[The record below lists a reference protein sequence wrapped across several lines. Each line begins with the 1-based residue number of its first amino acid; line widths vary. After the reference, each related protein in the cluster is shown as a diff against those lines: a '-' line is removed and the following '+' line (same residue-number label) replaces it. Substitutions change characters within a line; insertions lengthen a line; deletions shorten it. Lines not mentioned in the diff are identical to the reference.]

1 MSRVRVY
8 LGTSYRRRLIDAD
21 LETVKAGFAGRV
33 LDIGGGRRRGSFQ
46 APSEARW
53 VVADVSRAGGPHVCA
68 DVQALPFRDAAFD
81 AIKITEVLEHVPDTA
96 AALRECRRVLRP
108 GGRLV
113 ATAPFLERLHGDPH
127 DYVRYTDAMWRHLL
141 LHATRRHA
149 QVPRPAGADWSSSRG
164 LRAVPAARPPGADR
178 PTGAC
183 APLGARVVRGRL
195 PHHGQALT
203 DAHLYTPLR
212 RRSRDDLWRGDVRT
226 RASDAPRARRRVDRD
241 DPCSR

>member
-1 MSRVRVY
+1 MSRVRGY

-21 LETVKAGFAGRV
+21 LETMKPRFAGRV

-46 APSEARW
+46 APGGTRW
-53 VVADVSRAGGPHVCA
+53 VVADVSRTGGPHVCA

-127 DYVRYTDAMWRHLL
+127 DYVRYTDAMWRRLL
-141 LHATRRHA
+141 AESGLTADSVTPQGGYFTQLAGMLRFLVQQA
-149 QVPRPAGADWSSSRG
+149 PAGVRHLGYALFPLLD
-164 LRAVPAARPPGADR
+164 LLARADR
-178 PTGAC
+178 
-183 APLGARVVRGRL
+183 LERVRHSTL
-195 PHHGQALT
+195 
-203 DAHLYTPLR
+203 
-212 RRSRDDLWRGDVRT
+212 
-226 RASDAPRARRRVDRD
+226 ASFVGGYLITARR
-241 DPCSR
+241 

>member
-1 MSRVRVY
+1 MSRVRGY

-53 VVADVSRAGGPHVCA
+53 VVADVSRAGRPHVCA

-127 DYVRYTDAMWRHLL
+127 DYVRYTDAMWRRLL
-141 LHATRRHA
+141 AESGLTADSVTPQGGYFTQLAGMLRFLVQQAPIGLRHA
-149 QVPRPAGADWSSSRG
+149 GY
-164 LRAVPAARPPGADR
+164 ARFPLLDLLARIDR
-178 PTGAC
+178 
-183 APLGARVVRGRL
+183 LARVR
-195 PHHGQALT
+195 HSAL
-203 DAHLYTPLR
+203 
-212 RRSRDDLWRGDVRT
+212 
-226 RASDAPRARRRVDRD
+226 ASFVGGYLIMAKR
-241 DPCSR
+241 

>member
-1 MSRVRVY
+1 MARLSVY

-21 LETVKAGFAGRV
+21 LEAVKGGFSGRV

-46 APSEARW
+46 APDGTRW
-53 VVADVSRAGGPHVCA
+53 VVADMSGAGRPHVCA

-127 DYVRYTDAMWRHLL
+127 DYVRYTDAMWRRLL
-141 LHATRRHA
+141 AESGLAVDAVTP
-149 QVPRPAGADWSSSRG
+149 QGGYFTQLAGMLRFLVQRAPIG
-164 LRAVPAARPPGADR
+164 LRHVGYALF
-178 PTGAC
+178 
-183 APLGARVVRGRL
+183 PLL
-195 PHHGQALT
+195 
-203 DAHLYTPLR
+203 
-212 RRSRDDLWRGDVRT
+212 DLL
-226 RASDAPRARRRVDRD
+226 ARVDRLA
-241 DPCSR
+241 SVRRSELATYVGGYLITARR